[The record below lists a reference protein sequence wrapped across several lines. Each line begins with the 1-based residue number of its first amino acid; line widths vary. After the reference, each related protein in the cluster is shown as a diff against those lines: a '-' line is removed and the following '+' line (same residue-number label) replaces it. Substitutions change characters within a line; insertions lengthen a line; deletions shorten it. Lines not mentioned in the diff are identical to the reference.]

1 MKIHLAG
8 PLLLLAGQL
17 CAAPFVTETVSM
29 AEPRSLDL
37 ELRPS
42 YRTDDFKD
50 QAGRS
55 YTATLTRLDAAA
67 RWVPAARWE
76 MYFALP
82 YVKSELDG
90 PGGDDEA
97 GLGQV
102 ILGGKR
108 AFRGDLGAA
117 LRLELPTGDQDDLL
131 GEGTNVAAHFL
142 WEKSARGGVLAAN
155 AGYVFKGEFTSNNSK
170 VDPGDV
176 LQLSGAY
183 SKARNNV
190 DWTGELIVYLVGDA
204 DVAGASVADS
214 GGTALEL
221 LLGAGKPVNDWYL
234 KGALALGLGDEEV
247 SSLDLNRGAGDYRLI
262 FSASRRLGGKKK

>member
-108 AFRGDLGAA
+108 AFRGNLGAA

-155 AGYVFKGEFTSNNSK
+155 AGYVFKGEFTTNNSK